1 MMQLKDRRLLVIGG
15 SSGIGLAT
23 AIAAAEAGAM
33 VTIASRSPERLEA
46 AAQLFKHGVVTVR
59 LDVTDAEA
67 VQDYFGGSGA
77 WDHVV
82 VAGSATKSGPVRGL
96 GLADARAAMDSKF
109 WGAYHVARSCNIE
122 HGGSLTLV
130 SGVFSIRPNRNAV
143 LQGAIN
149 GALEAL
155 ARGLALELAPVRVN
169 VVSPSV
175 TITPLWDKLDDAA
188 REAKFSDAA
197 ARFPAG
203 RIGEPGDIAHAILYA
218 ATNPYSTGAT
228 I

>member
-1 MMQLKDRRLLVIGG
+1 M
-15 SSGIGLAT
+15 
-23 AIAAAEAGAM
+23 AAAEAGSM

-46 AAQLFKHGVVTVR
+46 AAQLIGQGVVTVG
-59 LDVTDAEA
+59 LDVTDDDA
-67 VQDYFGGSGA
+67 VQRYFRSSAA

-82 VAGSATKSGPVRGL
+82 VSGSATKSGPVRDL

-109 WGAYHVARSCNIE
+109 WGAYHVARSCTIR

-130 SGVFSIRPNRNAV
+130 SGVFSSRPNRDAV

-175 TITPLWDKLDDAA
+175 TVTPLWDKLDHVE
-188 REAKFSDAA
+188 REAKFSEAA
-197 ARFPAG
+197 ARFPA
-203 RIGEPGDIAHAILYA
+203 RRVGEPGDIAHAILYA

-228 I
+228 ILVDGGDALV